1 MGVTADQQLLREI
14 MIREIETI
22 HRYQDMLE
30 RAGSDDL
37 QRFLAHA
44 IYEEK
49 EHVAEAL
56 QILRA
61 LDPMQDAALN
71 EDHSAHFRPGGPGER
86 ALQAILRNGPPAS
99 AGGGPSANPPAAAPA
114 PQRSANERSANATP
128 FGRMAPGDDLARP
141 TIGSLRRRA

>member
-1 MGVTADQQLLREI
+1 VGVTADQQILREI

-30 RAGSDDL
+30 RAGHADL

-61 LDPMQDAALN
+61 IDPMQDAALS
-71 EDHSAHFRPGGPGER
+71 EDHGAHFRAGGAGDR
-86 ALQAILRNGPPAS
+86 ALKAILANAS
-99 AGGGPSANPPAAAPA
+99 IDKAERTSEDTRTPGPA
-114 PQRSANERSANATP
+114 PTTASPLGQT
-128 FGRMAPGDDLARP
+128 APGADLNLP
-141 TIGSLRRRA
+141 TVGSLRPRP